1 MRRTKIV
8 ATLGPATDK
17 PGMLEAVLTGG
28 VNVVRLNFSHGKAE
42 DHIRRASSV
51 REIARKHDL
60 NIAILADLQ
69 GPKIRVGRFKNGAV
83 ELVEGE
89 PFILD
94 ALQDKQSGDQ
104 NSVGID
110 YENLPNDCR
119 AGDILLLDDGRIE
132 LTVNKIEAAR
142 IYTTVRL
149 GGTLSNNKGINRQG
163 GGLSAPCLTD
173 KDKDDIKTVALI
185 EADYVAVSFPKTPQ
199 DLHDARRL
207 LEESDSR
214 AGIIA
219 KLERAETVTDQDT
232 LDAMIKA
239 SDGVMVARGDL
250 GVEIGDAALIGVQKM
265 IIKRARQ
272 LNKIAIVATQMME
285 SMIHSAV
292 PTRAEVF
299 DVANAVLDG
308 TDAVMLSAETASGD
322 FPAEVI
328 NAMSRVCLGAENHP
342 ITRTSR
348 HRMDEVFHRSDEAVA
363 MATMYTAN
371 HFPDVKAIVCLTES
385 GNTPLLMSRI
395 RSGLPIYALSRNTA
409 TQRRAALFRGV
420 EAHYF
425 DYSKVAAEDVKNE
438 AIALL
443 KSKQRLS
450 NGDVII
456 MTKGA
461 VMGLHGG
468 TNALLILKV
477 GDEGE

>member
-42 DHIRRASSV
+42 DHIQRANSV
-51 REIARKHDL
+51 REIAAKHDL
-60 NIAILADLQ
+60 NVAILADLQ
-69 GPKIRVGRFKNGAV
+69 GPKIRVGKFREGAV
-83 ELVEGE
+83 ELVEGDA
-89 PFILD
+89 FILD
-94 ALQDKQSGDQ
+94 AKQDKQSGDKF
-104 NSVGID
+104 SVGID
-110 YENLPNDCR
+110 YENLPNDCHV
-119 AGDILLLDDGRIE
+119 GDVLLLDDGRLE
-132 LTVNKIEAAR
+132 LTVNKIENAR
-142 IYTTVRL
+142 IYTTVKL

-173 KDKDDIKTVALI
+173 KDKDDIKTVARI

-207 LEESDSR
+207 LADCNSR
-214 AGIIA
+214 AGIVA
-219 KLERAETVTDQDT
+219 KLERAETVTDQET

-322 FPAEVI
+322 YPAEVI
-328 NAMSRVCLGAENHP
+328 SAMSRVCLGAENHP

-348 HRMDEVFHRSDEAVA
+348 HRMDEMFHRPDEAVA

-395 RSGLPIYALSRNTA
+395 RSGLPIYALSRNVA
-409 TQRRAALFRGV
+409 TQRRAALYRGV

-425 DYSKVAAEDVKNE
+425 DYSTVASEEVIKQ

-443 KSKQRLS
+443 KDKQRLK

-468 TNALLILKV
+468 TNALLILTV
-477 GDEGE
+477 GAE